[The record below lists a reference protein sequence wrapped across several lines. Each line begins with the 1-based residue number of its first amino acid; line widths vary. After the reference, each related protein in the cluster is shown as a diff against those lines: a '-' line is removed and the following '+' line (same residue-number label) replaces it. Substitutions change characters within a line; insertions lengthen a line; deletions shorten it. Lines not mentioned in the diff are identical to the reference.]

1 MKREY
6 ARWSNPVHIKNQKE
20 GMESEK
26 WFEKWLEEG
35 YIDRDWEIT
44 EGHNWKQ
51 IDYRSVKEEDKCR
64 VYLEL
69 KSRNVS
75 FESFKSTMIG
85 ENKLKK
91 ARNYLDNGAE
101 VYFFFLFRGKC
112 GKKRDL
118 YYYDAKRCWKGLEKY
133 VILDMGGT
141 DKRGC
146 NEYKNHL
153 YIPTKFLT
161 KVQKYKDME
170 EYHKFNKDL
179 GKCR

>member
-6 ARWSNPVHIKNQKE
+6 AKWNNPVHKKNQKQ
-20 GMESEK
+20 GLESEK
-26 WFEKWLEEG
+26 WFEEWLEEG
-35 YIDRDWEIT
+35 YINRDWEIT
-44 EGHNWKQ
+44 EGFNWKQ

-69 KSRNVS
+69 KSRNITY
-75 FESFKSTMIG
+75 EDYKTTMIG
-85 ENKLKK
+85 ENKIKK
-91 ARNYLDNGAE
+91 ARDYMDNGND
-101 VYFFFLFRGKC
+101 VYFFFLFKGKC

-118 YYYDAKRCWKGLEKY
+118 YFYDARRCWKGLEKF

-141 DKRGC
+141 SKRGAR
-146 NEYKNHL
+146 EYKNHL

-161 KVQKYKDME
+161 KVEKYKDME

>member
-1 MKREY
+1 MRREY
-6 ARWSNPVHIKNQKE
+6 AKWNNAVHQKNLRE
-20 GMESEK
+20 GEQSEK

-51 IDYRSVKEEDKCR
+51 IDYRSVKEDDKCR

-69 KSRNVS
+69 KSRNVD
-75 FESFKSTMIG
+75 FHTYKSTMIG

-112 GKKRDL
+112 GNKKDL
-118 YYYDAKRCWKGLEKY
+118 YFY
-133 VILDMGGT
+133 
-141 DKRGC
+141 KRGC
-146 NEYKNHL
+146 KEYKNHL
-153 YIPTKFLT
+153 YIPTNLLT
-161 KVQKYKDME
+161 KIEKYKDMK

-179 GKCR
+179 GKSV